1 MTRENVIS
9 LQNSSVKIDFLET
22 IKALDGCVY
31 NINYHQ
37 KRYESVL
44 SSYGIKEC
52 IELKDIIHPPQ
63 NALQRCRV
71 IYNLEG
77 DIECSYHPYEKRKVE
92 RLKLLHADTLEYA
105 HKYANRESLELLF
118 SQREHC
124 DDILIVK
131 NGLLCDTSIANIAL
145 FDGKKWVTP
154 KIPLLEGTTR
164 QRLLESGFLTVK
176 DIAVEDLKMYSQM
189 ALTNAMIDF
198 DIIADKKIEEII
210 C

>member
-1 MTRENVIS
+1 
-9 LQNSSVKIDFLET
+9 VKLEFLET
-22 IKALDGCVY
+22 IKALDGRVY
-31 NINYHQ
+31 NISYHQ

-44 SSYGIKEC
+44 NSYGIKKC
-52 IELKDIIHPPQ
+52 IQLKDIIHPPQ

-77 DIECSYHPYEKRKVE
+77 DIECGYHSYEKRKVE

-105 HKYANRESLELLF
+105 HKYANRESLEMLF
-118 SQREHC
+118 TQRENC
-124 DDILIVK
+124 DEVLIVK
-131 NGLLCDTSIANIAL
+131 HGLLCDTSIANIAL

-154 KIPLLEGTTR
+154 KTPLLEGTTR
-164 QRLLESGFLTVK
+164 ERLLESGFLTVK
-176 DIAVEDLKMYSQM
+176 DITVEGLELYSQI
-189 ALTNAMIDF
+189 ALMNAMIDF